1 MPGAVRERDHVHP
14 FGERS
19 FRCSRGTDG
28 AARLTAIRAD
38 TNGDSNERSIV
49 RGFGRA
55 ARGTRRASLRVGVR
69 RSTPGHAET
78 PPHRSIDPAG
88 RDHRRR
94 RGTQHVDARE
104 PARRPVCRAT
114 RLLEHTYI
122 KEGPGGGC
130 RGHVP
135 ERPERETRF
144 TYPGAVSFPA
154 LTRTTPSPRCTTPS
168 RRGTS
173 GRVPDRRRRA
183 GPATDARHPRA
194 SWPRDA
200 VYAAGTPVVI
210 VVMVVVGGVIKV
222 VVPVIVAIDQA
233 PAALGGR
240 LRGHSADG
248 LLGGCQ
254 RIAGTREDWPGGA
267 RTLTPREPTREP
279 NGTIWS
285 GPSSIRTA
293 TRSGSASPSQDHYSP
308 ALLRVSSHRQLPTG
322 KAKSTASRPRSR
334 P

>member
-1 MPGAVRERDHVHP
+1 M
-14 FGERS
+14 
-19 FRCSRGTDG
+19 
-28 AARLTAIRAD
+28 
-38 TNGDSNERSIV
+38 
-49 RGFGRA
+49 
-55 ARGTRRASLRVGVR
+55 
-69 RSTPGHAET
+69 
-78 PPHRSIDPAG
+78 
-88 RDHRRR
+88 
-94 RGTQHVDARE
+94 
-104 PARRPVCRAT
+104 
-114 RLLEHTYI
+114 
-122 KEGPGGGC
+122 
-130 RGHVP
+130 
-135 ERPERETRF
+135 
-144 TYPGAVSFPA
+144 
-154 LTRTTPSPRCTTPS
+154 TPSPRCTTPS

-173 GRVPDRRRRA
+173 RRVPDRRRRA

-210 VVMVVVGGVIKV
+210 VVMFVVVGGVIMV

-279 NGTIWS
+279 NGTLWS

-308 ALLRVSSHRQLPTG
+308 ALLRVSSHRQLRP
-322 KAKSTASRPRSR
+322 AKRNRPPPGRDQGLDRHRADSSCGCRGYRDGRFSTELFARYQRSR
-334 P
+334 PVLDGTSCCGCCPETQDTRPGFTMT